1 MATVDINVT
10 GGSGTDTNLGNN
22 DQQIDIS
29 GFRNISLGGNT
40 SSDGLRIRNLSLTSQ
55 HEFNGVGDYRMIAG
69 RFATGGGLTSPN
81 YGAIL
86 NKTGSVSNV
95 YA

>member
-29 GFRNISLGGNT
+29 GFRNVNYGGNT
-40 SSDGLRIRNLSLTSQ
+40 SSDGLRLVII
-55 HEFNGVGDYRMIAG
+55 D
-69 RFATGGGLTSPN
+69 
-81 YGAIL
+81 
-86 NKTGSVSNV
+86 
-95 YA
+95 